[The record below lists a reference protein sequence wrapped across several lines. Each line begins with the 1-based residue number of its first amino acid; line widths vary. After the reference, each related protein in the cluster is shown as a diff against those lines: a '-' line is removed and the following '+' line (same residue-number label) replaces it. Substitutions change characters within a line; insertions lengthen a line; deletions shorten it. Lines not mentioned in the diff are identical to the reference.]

1 MDSTLEGYQVQHLFR
16 ETARHWCGP
25 GKGPVSFCWVALPV
39 PLNLI
44 LRVLSWGLNES
55 ENFQCEGQL
64 CTSISETEET
74 PVNGRWMK
82 DHTMGLDVWEN
93 LTQATLNLIYWSWEW
108 TGVGGKGNAEPMTWL
123 ETEPRAHI
131 SSFDSLSSLVLVQ
144 HLKLRQLS
152 VAFLQC
158 FVLFFANMFYHVSV
172 FLTEL

>member
-1 MDSTLEGYQVQHLFR
+1 MWPR
-16 ETARHWCGP
+16 
-25 GKGPVSFCWVALPV
+25 KGPISFCWVALQI

-44 LRVLSWGLNES
+44 LRVLSWGFNES
-55 ENFQCEGQL
+55 ENFQGGEQL

-93 LTQATLNLIYWSWEW
+93 VTQATLNLIYWSWEG
-108 TGVGGKGNAEPMTWL
+108 TGVGGKGNAEPTSWL
-123 ETEPRAHI
+123 EMEPRALI
-131 SSFDSLSSLVLVQ
+131 SSFDPLSSSVLVQ

-152 VAFLQC
+152 IAFLQC
-158 FVLFFANMFYHVSV
+158 FVLFFANMFYHLFV